1 MGGDL
6 CRGITASS
14 VILPK
19 GVWQETGRDEQDP
32 WAALALNG
40 MSSEQM
46 GPSCPGDCQR
56 KKQSLSTCRRT
67 GAGDTWGHSEKGSES
82 SFKSPLSRIHPC
94 SAWEE
99 VGVPEVEGRQIYW
112 T

>member
-1 MGGDL
+1 M
-6 CRGITASS
+6 
-14 VILPK
+14 
-19 GVWQETGRDEQDP
+19 WQETGRDEQDP
-32 WAALALNG
+32 GAALALNG
-40 MSSEQM
+40 TSSEQM
-46 GPSCPGDCQR
+46 GPSGPGDCQR
-56 KKQSLSTCRRT
+56 EKQRLSTCRA

-99 VGVPEVEGRQIYW
+99 AGVLEVEGGQIYW